1 MRKSVGLVMLA
12 AILVLA
18 TATTVFAGLTWCMTD
33 PNIQL
38 PDGGVVH
45 LWVGVPAEYRDAG
58 FTLDVW
64 APAGSA
70 VVGNSGAVNVT
81 VVLHEWNK
89 TDQIKAKVAAGFPV
103 LLSAKYQ
110 NVELG
115 EYVFEKGLGTAT
127 WSW

>member
-1 MRKSVGLVMLA
+1 MRKSVVLSVLVG
-12 AILVLA
+12 ILVLA
-18 TATTVFAGLTWCMTD
+18 TATTVFAGFTWCMTD

-45 LWVGVPAEYRDAG
+45 VWVGVPREYRDTG

-64 APAGSA
+64 APAGSEL
-70 VVGNSGAVNVT
+70 VGSSGAVNVT
-81 VVLHEWNK
+81 VVLHESNK

-115 EYVFEKGLGTAT
+115 EYVFEKGRGTAT